1 MGQIFLFN
9 SPPRSGNVFFTH
21 LFSMFINQECT
32 KCLDIKKYSD
42 KSQMQAAFFRNPY
55 NSISS
60 TVVKSRIDQGLDF
73 DNLDN
78 LKNDIN
84 AWAGKYLEA
93 IIEAKSNSSNLYLG
107 KSEDFMADP
116 MSTLKD
122 IALFFGFTL
131 NNTNLPTNDQVIKEV
146 EGRLFSTQRVRVDKF
161 NNEITENLMTGHDGH
176 MPREKI
182 SERVIVD
189 KLVQEFDFK
198 DIQECYNQYMSLEST
213 NAASGQRWFES
224 SSIPETDAMGREKF
238 WQDLG
243 RPENDGLAL
252 KMFKEQCCDQCTC
265 NSK

>member
-1 MGQIFLFN
+1 MEQIFLFN

-21 LFSMFINQECT
+21 IFSMFIDQECT

-42 KSQMQAAFFRNPY
+42 KTQKQAAFFRNPY
-55 NSISS
+55 DAIPS
-60 TVVKSRIDQGLDF
+60 TVVKSRIDQGIGF
-73 DNLDN
+73 DDIDEV
-78 LKNDIN
+78 KNDIN

-93 IIEAKSNSSNLYLG
+93 IIEAKANSSNLYLG
-107 KSEDFMADP
+107 KSEDFMSDP
-116 MSTLKD
+116 ISTLKD

-131 NNTNLPTNDQVIKEV
+131 NNDLPTNEQVIKTV
-146 EGRLFSTQRVRVDKF
+146 EERLWNTQRSRVDKF
-161 NNEITENLMTGHDGH
+161 NNTIVETLMSGHDGH

-182 SERVIVD
+182 SERLIVD
-189 KLVQEFDFK
+189 KLIQEFDFK
-198 DIQECYNQYMSLEST
+198 DIQECYNKYMSLEST